1 MITYE
6 RIDCSE
12 GVDIDK
18 SEEIIKCMT
27 CNYYYFKDTG
37 FILLVVM
44 IIGSILEILT
54 RKKQ

>member
-18 SEEIIKCMT
+18 SEEIIKCIP